1 MIMLNARY
9 RQFSFTPKCAEWDY
23 DEENYFNVDNYEN
36 HNNDYDEISYDD
48 DNDDILYPQTGQ
60 YEQDRCRRL
69 PGPTGEFW
77 IMMMIWTIL
86 VVKATDIN
94 SLENLLAVSRIK
106 KTQGLDVDQITC
118 NVNQPL
124 MIV

>member
-23 DEENYFNVDNYEN
+23 NEINYDDENYCNVDNYEN
-36 HNNDYDEISYDD
+36 YNNNYD

-69 PGPTGEFW
+69 PGPTGGSW
-77 IMMMIWTIL
+77 IMMMMT
-86 VVKATDIN
+86 
-94 SLENLLAVSRIK
+94 
-106 KTQGLDVDQITC
+106 
-118 NVNQPL
+118 
-124 MIV
+124 MI